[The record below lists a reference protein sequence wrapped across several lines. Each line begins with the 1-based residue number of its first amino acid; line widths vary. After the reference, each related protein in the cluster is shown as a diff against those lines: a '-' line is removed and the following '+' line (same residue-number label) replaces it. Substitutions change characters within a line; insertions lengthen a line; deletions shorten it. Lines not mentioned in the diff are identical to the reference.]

1 MSPVNIK
8 PKEMLYLCTQIS
20 KNEKKNMGLFKKFF
34 SREKK
39 ETLDKGLEKTKQ
51 GVFEKIKHAVAG
63 KSTVDDDV
71 LDNLEE
77 VFVTS
82 DVGVDTTVK
91 IIERLQERVSR
102 DKYVGTEELN
112 ELLCDEI
119 SQMLADNNNA
129 ELEDFTVPE
138 DMKPYVI
145 MVVGVNGV
153 GKTTTIGKLAY
164 QFKQAGNKVVL
175 GAADTYRAA
184 ADEQLEIWGNRVGVP
199 VIKHKMGTD
208 PAAVAY
214 DAVQSAKA
222 QNADVVI
229 IDTAGRLHNNVSL
242 MNQLTKIKNT
252 MRKVLPDAP
261 QEVLLV
267 LDGSTG
273 QNAFEQAKQ
282 FSAATEV
289 NALAITKL
297 DGTAKGGVVIG
308 VSDQFQIP
316 VKYIGLGE
324 QMTDLQ
330 IFNKREFVKSLFGV
344 TED

>member
-1 MSPVNIK
+1 
-8 PKEMLYLCTQIS
+8 
-20 KNEKKNMGLFKKFF
+20 MGLFNKIF

-91 IIERLQERVSR
+91 IIDRLQERVAR
-102 DKYVGTEELN
+102 DKYVGTDELN

-138 DMKPYVI
+138 DSKPYVI

-214 DAVQSAKA
+214 DAVQSAVA

-344 TED
+344 TKE